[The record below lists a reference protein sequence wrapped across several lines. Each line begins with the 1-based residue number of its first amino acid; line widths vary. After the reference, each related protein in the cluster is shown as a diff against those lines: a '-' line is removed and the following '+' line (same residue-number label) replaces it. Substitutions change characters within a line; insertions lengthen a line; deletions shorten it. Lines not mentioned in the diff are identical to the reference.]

1 MASEWDSF
9 WKGLKERLLLIVIQV
24 VIMTILAG
32 VLYIVMSA

>member
-1 MASEWDSF
+1 MTSERDSF